1 MATEIIQLPNGQN
14 GNQGGSILP
23 VVGNGGGGL
32 LGNNGQTSL
41 MDLFGFAIV
50 ASIFPNIFGNG
61 YGYGNR
67 GGNTCGGCGCGNVD
81 SALALQ
87 AVTAQGDA
95 SRAAIENLAAS
106 MGQNYNTI
114 LPAVQGV
121 QNTLAALAN
130 ANGMGFLQVI
140 NALQMGNSTL
150 AAQLS
155 QCCCDNRLLTT
166 QQGYEGRIQTIEQTN
181 QLNGTIT
188 TSGQR
193 QVDAIS
199 AQGQRQIDAIAD
211 LKTTMIS
218 EFCAARERDM
228 QAIIDKQAD
237 EITQLRTKDNIS
249 AQTNQILGYVNQVL
263 APIQA
268 GLKEIQDKMPNTVPV
283 QYPNLQVV
291 NATPYV
297 NGGYYGQTPF
307 YGGF

>member
-1 MATEIIQLPNGQN
+1 MPEIIQLPQN
-14 GNQGGSILP
+14 GGNQNGGATILP
-23 VVGNGGGGL
+23 VANGGGL
-32 LGNNGQTSL
+32 FGNNGQTSL
-41 MDLFGFAIV
+41 TDILGFAVI

-61 YGYGNR
+61 NGYGNR
-67 GGNTCGGCGCGNVD
+67 GNGGGCGCPAVD
-81 SALALQ
+81 TQLALQ

-95 SRAAIENLAAS
+95 SRAAIQNLASS
-106 MGQNYNTI
+106 MGQNYNTV
-114 LPAVQGV
+114 LPAVMGV
-121 QNTLAALAN
+121 QAAISNLAS

-140 NALQMGNSTL
+140 NALQQGDCNL
-150 AAQLS
+150 ASQLA

-181 QLNGTIT
+181 DLKGSIN
-188 TSGQR
+188 
-193 QVDAIS
+193 
-199 AQGQRQIDAIAD
+199 AQGQRQVDAIAD
-211 LKTTMIS
+211 LKTTMIK
-218 EFCAARERDM
+218 EFCDARERDM

-237 EITQLRTKDNIS
+237 EISQLRTKDNIA
-249 AQTNQILGYVNQVL
+249 AQTSQILGYVNTVL

-268 GLKEIQDKMPNTVPV
+268 TVKEIVDKMPNTVPV